1 MTGTVLFDPLL
12 PWPVLATLAGIIL
25 SSVALAGVRGLR
37 GWALRGMAGVI
48 IIGALSGPAFQQE
61 DRAPL
66 TDIVILA
73 EDESA
78 SQRLGDRTTQTKN
91 AAAALTAALAAQGST
106 EVRRVTI
113 PDGEEDTG
121 TRLMSAL
128 SNALA
133 EEPRE

>member
-12 PWPVLATLAGIIL
+12 PWPVLVTLAGFVL
-25 SSVALAGVRGLR
+25 AAVALAGLRGLR

-48 IIGALSGPAFQQE
+48 ILGALSGPALQQE

-73 EDESA
+73 EDQSA

-91 AAAALTAALAAQGST
+91 TAAALAAALAARGST
-106 EVRRVTI
+106 EVRRITI
-113 PDGEEDTG
+113 RDGAEDTQI
-121 TRLMSAL
+121 LCAC
-128 SNALA
+128 
-133 EEPRE
+133 

>member
-25 SSVALAGVRGLR
+25 SSVALASVRGLR

-66 TDIVILA
+66 IDIVILA
-73 EDESA
+73 EDQSA
-78 SQRLGDRTTQTKN
+78 SQRLGDRTKQTKN
-91 AAAALTAALAAQGST
+91 AAATPIS
-106 EVRRVTI
+106 
-113 PDGEEDTG
+113 
-121 TRLMSAL
+121 
-128 SNALA
+128 
-133 EEPRE
+133 